1 MSGYAVPD
9 NPTTSTA
16 MQNPDATDHDGT
28 MSGYAVPANPTYGA
42 ANICTQPRNVDTQSG
57 NMRA

>member
-1 MSGYAVPD
+1 
-9 NPTTSTA
+9 
-16 MQNPDATDHDGT
+16 

-42 ANICTQPRNVDTQSG
+42 ANIYAQPGNIGTQPG